1 MILML
6 CDAKRELIT
15 LCKDT
20 VIMEKAKIQSRL
32 TIKFMCL

>member
-1 MILML
+1 MILMP

-20 VIMEKAKIQSRL
+20 VIMEKNENSIKINN
-32 TIKFMCL
+32 

>member
-15 LCKDT
+15 LYKDT
-20 VIMEKAKIQSRL
+20 GIIEKSENSIKINN
-32 TIKFMCL
+32 

>member
-6 CDAKRELIT
+6 CDAKRELIM

-20 VIMEKAKIQSRL
+20 VIMEKSENSIKINN
-32 TIKFMCL
+32 